1 MNNYHKPVLLDK
13 SIGYLITDPAGIY
26 FDATLGF
33 GGHTEEILNK
43 LNNKGSVIASDVD
56 KDAFNFSKKKF
67 QNEKRIKLYNYN
79 FSLIDIISR
88 IESVQFFDGI
98 VADLGVSSYQLDN
111 PSSGFTYRMDAKL
124 DLRMDKSKVISAA
137 DIVNSFAEEELA
149 KIIFKYGEEKNSKQ
163 IARAIINKRKIK
175 KIETTLELSE
185 IISGLTPDKYL
196 AKTLSRVF
204 QALRIYINDELEVL
218 KTFLE
223 KSVNLLNSK
232 GRLVVI
238 SYHSLEDRIVK
249 EHFKYENLSCI
260 CPKDFPV
267 CKCEKER
274 RLRILT
280 KKPVIPS
287 EKELGLNLRA
297 RSAKLRAAERI

>member
-1 MNNYHKPVLLDK
+1 MNNYHKPVLLKESINYLVTNK
-13 SIGYLITDPAGIY
+13 SGIY
-26 FDATLGF
+26 FDGTLGF

-43 LNNKGSVIASDVD
+43 LNSNGLVIAVDVD
-56 KDAFNFSKKKF
+56 KDAFDFSKKKF
-67 QNEKRIKLYNYN
+67 KDEKRIKLYNYN
-79 FSLIDIISR
+79 FSLIDIISK
-88 IESVQFFDGI
+88 IESIQSFDGI
-98 VADLGVSSYQLDN
+98 IADLGVSSYQLDN

-137 DIVNSFAEEELA
+137 DIVNSFEEEELA
-149 KIIFKYGEEKNSKQ
+149 KIIFEYGEEKNSRQ
-163 IARAIINKRKIK
+163 IARAIANKRKIK

-185 IISGLTPDKYL
+185 IISELTPDRYRS
-196 AKTLSRVF
+196 KTLSRVF
-204 QALRIYINDELEVL
+204 QSLRIYVNDELEML

-223 KSVNLLNSK
+223 KSVSLLNSK

-267 CKCEKER
+267 CKCDKEK
-274 RLRILT
+274 RLRIIT
-280 KKPVIPS
+280 KKPVTPS
-287 EKELGLNLRA
+287 EKEIGLNLRS